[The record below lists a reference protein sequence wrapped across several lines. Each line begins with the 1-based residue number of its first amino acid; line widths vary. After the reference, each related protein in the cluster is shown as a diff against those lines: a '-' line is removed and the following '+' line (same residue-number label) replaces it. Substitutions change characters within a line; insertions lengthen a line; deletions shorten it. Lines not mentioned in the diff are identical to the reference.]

1 MNLKSLWKPI
11 VLALVIGIMAAD
23 LILDV
28 QADIQTQ
35 QIGEADAASAQQIGT
50 AVGDLAPDFEGRTL
64 DGEKFR
70 LSDLR
75 GKMVL
80 INVFASWCGP
90 CRLEM
95 PHIVEASNQ
104 LSKEEVAF
112 IGINLQEDP
121 ETVARFKEEFDIDF
135 PLLLNKNGDLTY
147 DLFTPIGLPTSWFID
162 SEGVVRYVFSGAMT
176 QDFLLDILDD
186 IQEGREPDP
195 FG

>member
-11 VLALVIGIMAAD
+11 VLVLVIGIMAAD
-23 LILDV
+23 LILDA
-28 QADIQTQ
+28 QADRQTK
-35 QIGEADAASAQQIGT
+35 QISETNITRGLQVGT

-64 DGEKFR
+64 DGETFR

-75 GKMVL
+75 GKTVL
-80 INVFASWCGP
+80 VNVFASWCGP

-104 LSKEEVAF
+104 LSEDEVAF
-112 IGINLQEDP
+112 VGINLQEDP
-121 ETVARFKEEFDIDF
+121 EAVARFKEEFGIDF
-135 PLLLNKNGDLTY
+135 PLLLNENGDLTN

-162 SEGVVRYVFSGAMT
+162 SQGVVRYVFAGAMT

-186 IQEGREPDP
+186 IQAGREPDP